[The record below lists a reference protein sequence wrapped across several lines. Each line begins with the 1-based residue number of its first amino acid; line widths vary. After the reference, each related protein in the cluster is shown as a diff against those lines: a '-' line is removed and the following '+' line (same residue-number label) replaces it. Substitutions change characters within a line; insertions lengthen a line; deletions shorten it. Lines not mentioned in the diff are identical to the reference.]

1 MRNLA
6 GAAFMAAL
14 LVLKY
19 YIDNIIYGVIDYI
32 HNIISIKND
41 PSRFVEKNYR

>member
-1 MRNLA
+1 MGGLYGRPLV
-6 GAAFMAAL
+6 
-14 LVLKY
+14 VLKY

-41 PSRFVEKNYR
+41 PSGFVEKNYR